1 MKRKINMIIS
11 LVSLSVTLCLL
22 IVTMFA
28 WYTSNKNVSANGI
41 MGSSEGDNYS
51 LKLQRGYFDS
61 SNNKWN
67 WIDTETL
74 SFSNISPG
82 NVFFF
87 RIVMDSSDKNS
98 FTAVFKDIDSE
109 LQENKLIIENGY
121 VCLKNSSNN
130 IPLYK
135 ITDGKV
141 KISENND
148 KTLYSIDGNNIYLAD
163 YKIHNTFYFYSIGT
177 TEPTNNSI
185 VAYDKEETKK
195 LLSASDLSFNFTL
208 NNTSNCYYF
217 ALEFNEDKSL
227 ETINGVS
234 CSNAY
239 LYQKLIIGYISVTK
253 Q

>member
-51 LKLQRGYFDS
+51 LKLQRGYYNA
-61 SNNKWN
+61 NNGWN
-67 WIDTETL
+67 WIDTETI

-87 RIVMDSSDKNS
+87 RIVMDSSDENS

-109 LQENKLIIENGY
+109 FQENKLIIENGY
-121 VCLKNSSNN
+121 VCLKNSSKN

-135 ITDGKV
+135 ITDDKV
-141 KISENND
+141 KIGENNNN
-148 KTLYSIDGNNIYLAD
+148 TLYSIDGNNIYLAD

-177 TEPTNNSI
+177 TEPTDNSI
-185 VAYDKEETKK
+185 VAYDKEQTKK

-227 ETINGVS
+227 ETINGVL

>member
-41 MGSSEGDNYS
+41 MGSSKGDNYS
-51 LKLQRGYFDS
+51 LKLQRGYYNA
-61 SNNKWN
+61 NNGWN

-74 SFSNISPG
+74 SFSNISPE

-87 RIVMDSSDKNS
+87 RIVMDSSDENS

-109 LQENKLIIENGY
+109 LQENKLVVENGY
-121 VCLKNSSNN
+121 VCLKNSSKN

-135 ITDGKV
+135 ITEDSKV
-141 KISENND
+141 KIGENNNN
-148 KTLYSIDGNNIYLAD
+148 TLYSIDENNNIYLAD

-177 TEPTNNSI
+177 TEPTDNSI
-185 VAYDKEETKK
+185 EGYDKTQ
-195 LLSASDLSFNFTL
+195 LSASDLSFNFTL